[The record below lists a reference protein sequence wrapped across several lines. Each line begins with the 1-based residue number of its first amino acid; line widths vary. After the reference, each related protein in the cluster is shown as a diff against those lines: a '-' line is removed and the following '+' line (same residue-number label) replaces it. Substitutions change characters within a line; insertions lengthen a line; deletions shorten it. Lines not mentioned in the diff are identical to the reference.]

1 MKVDNIILS
10 AQYFALMKFYLK
22 LQLSAKRIFSL
33 LLIFLDIGGKGGKEE
48 DEAQKIYR
56 EIIEVVSSASPASL
70 QAVRGRM
77 VGYGEE
83 AGATLRRA
91 AKGRQERPGD
101 NRGPQGARHR

>member
-1 MKVDNIILS
+1 MKQSLSTSTPFFLYCLHLSKILN
-10 AQYFALMKFYLK
+10 
-22 LQLSAKRIFSL
+22 LSFFL
-33 LLIFLDIGGKGGKEE
+33 LLILLDIDGKGGKEE

-91 AKGRQERPGD
+91 ARGRQERPGE
-101 NRGPQGARHR
+101 NRGPPGGRHR

>member
-1 MKVDNIILS
+1 MSYFYCLISILINFNPKLCYIAS
-10 AQYFALMKFYLK
+10 FSFLLM
-22 LQLSAKRIFSL
+22 L
-33 LLIFLDIGGKGGKEE
+33 LDLGGKGGKEE

-91 AKGRQERPGD
+91 ARGRKERLGD
-101 NRGPQGARHR
+101 NRGQPGGRHR

>member
-1 MKVDNIILS
+1 MAGSRRRMKVFINIVFVPSFI
-10 AQYFALMKFYLK
+10 K
-22 LQLSAKRIFSL
+22 LY
-33 LLIFLDIGGKGGKEE
+33 KGVQKSGEEE

-70 QAVRGRM
+70 QYVRGRM

-91 AKGRQERPGD
+91 ARGRQERAENPRGQPGV
-101 NRGPQGARHR
+101 RHGGRRWAHE

>member
-1 MKVDNIILS
+1 MEMRGMMRVGHCIVMTSLDKLDSIL
-10 AQYFALMKFYLK
+10 
-22 LQLSAKRIFSL
+22 
-33 LLIFLDIGGKGGKEE
+33 GKKPGEEE

-91 AKGRQERPGD
+91 ARGRQERPGET
-101 NRGPQGARHR
+101 RGPGGRHGGHR

>member
-1 MKVDNIILS
+1 MSRMTRVGHCQSQFISYHFDTIL
-10 AQYFALMKFYLK
+10 
-22 LQLSAKRIFSL
+22 
-33 LLIFLDIGGKGGKEE
+33 GGKKSGEEE

-91 AKGRQERPGD
+91 ARGRQERPGGV
-101 NRGPQGARHR
+101 RGQPGGRHR